1 MCVDAEKNRRTGRL
15 VHMERLVELMEQ
27 AHISDYTIRKL
38 NRGDNVTTDVLVR
51 ICRALDCTL
60 DDIMEILPEDKE

>member
-1 MCVDAEKNRRTGRL
+1 MSVSYKRL
-15 VHMERLVELMEQ
+15 WHMLLDREMKKKELMEQ

-51 ICRALDCTL
+51 ICRALVWTL

>member
-1 MCVDAEKNRRTGRL
+1 MSVSYKRL
-15 VHMERLVELMEQ
+15 WHLLLDRDMKKKELMEQ
-27 AHISDYTIRKL
+27 AHISDYTVRKL
-38 NRGDNVTTDVLVR
+38 NRGNNVTTDVLVR

>member
-1 MCVDAEKNRRTGRL
+1 MLLDREMKKK
-15 VHMERLVELMEQ
+15 ELMEQ

-51 ICRALDCTL
+51 ICRALGCTL

>member
-1 MCVDAEKNRRTGRL
+1 MLLDREMKKK
-15 VHMERLVELMEQ
+15 ELMEQ